1 MSDSTSRLDLFVSFR
16 SARGDTRVNLGRK
29 LLVSELTH
37 LIKQLTNED
46 DPIHMGEAADGLRA
60 LAGLADDCLKD
71 PLNSYVPTPD

>member
-16 SARGDTRVNLGRK
+16 GARGDTRINLGRK

-37 LIKQLTNED
+37 LIKQLINETE
-46 DPIHMGEAADGLRA
+46 PLHMGEAAEGLRS

-71 PLNSYVPTPD
+71 PMNAYVPTPD